1 LVINQILE
9 FVWNLGFVI
18 WDLQTMFV
26 YTLKTIFSNK
36 LRSGLT
42 ALGIIIGVWAVILL
56 VAIGNGLKFYISQ
69 QFEELGSNLI
79 FVMPGN
85 VLKNGQYNPKQ
96 EMSMLSGIKF
106 DKKDWQ
112 ELGKINSAAG
122 VVPIVLQSGSCSHG
136 REKTYVEIIGTTAQM
151 EKVRSL
157 TPKAGRGRFFSQ
169 AEERRGKR
177 VVVLGY
183 QVAEDLFG
191 PVSPVGKKIK
201 IEDRRFTVIGV
212 APKKGGSGNMG
223 VSLDQRVYIPY
234 KASWLMT
241 NEEKFN
247 FILVKAKKEQ
257 LIPEIK
263 ERIKTLLLKQYDED
277 EFSVVDQTEILGV
290 INNILG
296 VLTLALA
303 GIAAISLIVG
313 GVGIMNTMY
322 ATVAE
327 RTREVGLR
335 KAIGATNKAIRNQF
349 LLESIILSLAGGTIG
364 LLLSVITTVLVNR
377 FFPAKITPW
386 SVFLALGVSS
396 FVGITFGLAPARRAS
411 RLSPVEALHYE

>member
-1 LVINQILE
+1 MLS
-9 FVWNLGFVI
+9 
-18 WDLQTMFV
+18 
-26 YTLKTIFSNK
+26 YTLKTILSNK

-69 QFEELGSNLI
+69 QFEQLGSNLI

-85 VLKNGQYNPKQ
+85 ALKNGQYSPQQ

-112 ELGKINSAAG
+112 DLEKIDSVVAAVP
-122 VVPIVLQSGSCSHG
+122 VVFQSGSVSYG

-191 PVSPVGKKIK
+191 QVSPVGKKIK

-212 APKKGGSGNMG
+212 APKKGGSGNIG
-223 VSLDQRVYIPY
+223 VSLDQRVYVPY

-241 NEEKFN
+241 DEEKFN
-247 FILVKAKKEQ
+247 FILVKAKEERF
-257 LIPEIK
+257 IPKIK
-263 ERIKTLLLKQYDED
+263 EKIKVLLLKRYDED
-277 EFSVVDQTEILGV
+277 EFSAVDQTEILGV

-349 LLESIILSLAGGTIG
+349 LLESVILSLAGGTIG
-364 LLLSVITTVLVNR
+364 FLLSIITTILVNR
-377 FFPAKITPW
+377 FFPARITLW
-386 SVFLALGVSS
+386 SVFLSLGVSS
-396 FVGITFGLAPARRAS
+396 LVGIIFGLAPARRAS
-411 RLSPVEALHYE
+411 RLSPVEALRYE